1 MNPSPER
8 KLTHAHAVQAR
19 GRTLP
24 PEGLPGTEILD
35 SWVRCMQVGLD
46 AARPLVVPVVGE
58 GELRRRRERA
68 DVVRRL
74 AQVEL
79 ENLARQIA
87 GSNYLLA
94 FADREGVILDLYT
107 DNRFSMSA
115 PDAGIVVG
123 SCWREALAGTNGL
136 GTALA
141 SGRSVAVTG
150 LEHYYLSLGE
160 VSCTATP
167 VRDAAGEVVGV
178 LDASSYFESRQRHT
192 QALVQMAA
200 THIENGLLTHQM
212 RHQWLLAVHPRAE
225 FLGTLSA
232 GLLAFDEGGRLLAAN
247 ARARHLLQDLDTAPG
262 VAFEALF
269 GEPFGAVTLRLQ
281 RHGEQRLRDRLG
293 SVLVAACVGRPPAHW
308 RRVASATAAG
318 TAEDKGASTAAVAR
332 AAITPGRVA
341 DDPAIAE
348 AYAMAA
354 AAVRMKAPIL
364 ICGESGSGKELLA
377 RHAHQASGR
386 SGAFVAVNC
395 GALPDELFEA
405 ELFGYVG
412 GAFSGAR
419 REGSIGLIASADGGT
434 LLLDEVRELPLPL
447 QAALLRFLDDQT
459 VRPVGG
465 TAERRIDVQLLAASN
480 AELEDEVAAKR
491 FRADLLY
498 RLNTVR
504 VVLPPLRARC
514 DFHAAVRQVL
524 ATLDLSASIDDGALA
539 RLAQHNWPGNFR
551 ELRSVLTRALL
562 RGSVHLARADID
574 ALLPSAV
581 ASVPGSLLQQSA
593 AERVRREFARCGSVS
608 QTARLLSI
616 SRTTVYRH
624 LRQAGGGLET
634 SGRMAG

>member
-1 MNPSPER
+1 MPMSPSPER
-8 KLTHAHAVQAR
+8 PLIHAHTLAVRAR
-19 GRTLP
+19 GGGLP
-24 PEGLPGTEILD
+24 PEGLPGPEILD
-35 SWVRCMQVGLD
+35 SWVRCMHAGLD
-46 AARPLVVPVVGE
+46 AARPLVVPVVGD

-68 DVVRRL
+68 DVVRQL
-74 AQVEL
+74 AQAEL
-79 ENLARQIA
+79 ETLSRQIA
-87 GSNYLLA
+87 GSNFLLA
-94 FADREGVILDLYT
+94 FADREGVILDLYA
-107 DNRFSMSA
+107 DNRFSMSGA
-115 PDAGIVVG
+115 DAGIVAG
-123 SCWREALAGTNGL
+123 SCWRERLAGTNGL

-141 SGRSVAVTG
+141 SGRSVAVSG

-167 VRDAAGEVVGV
+167 VRDAQGEVVGV

-212 RHQWLLAVHPRAE
+212 RQQWLLAVHPRPE

-232 GLLAFDEGGRLLAAN
+232 GLLAFDDGGRLLAVN
-247 ARARHLLQDLDTAPG
+247 ARARQLLQGLDTAPG
-262 VAFEALF
+262 VAFEELF
-269 GEPFGAVTLRLQ
+269 GEPFGAVTMRLQ
-281 RHGEQRLRDRLG
+281 RHGEQRLRDALG
-293 SVLVAACVGRPPAHW
+293 SALVARCVGRPPSPW
-308 RRVASATAAG
+308 RRATAPAAAAATG
-318 TAEDKGASTAAVAR
+318 LTAAAQ
-332 AAITPGRVA
+332 AA
-341 DDPAIAE
+341 DDPAVAE
-348 AYAMAA
+348 AYALAA

-386 SGAFVAVNC
+386 SGPFVAVNC

-465 TAERRIDVQLLAASN
+465 TTTVRIDVQLLAASN
-480 AELEDEVAAKR
+480 AELDEEVAARR

-504 VVLPPLRARC
+504 VALPPLRARR
-514 DFHAAVRQVL
+514 DFAVAVRGML
-524 ATLDLSASIDDGALA
+524 ATLDRGATVDDEAVA
-539 RLAQHNWPGNFR
+539 RLAQHAWPGNFR

-562 RGSVHLARADID
+562 HGGLHLGHAEVD
-574 ALLPSAV
+574 ALLPRGV
-581 ASVPGSLLQQSA
+581 AAEPGSLLQQSA
-593 AERVRREFARCGSVS
+593 AELVRREFARCGSVS
-608 QTARLLSI
+608 QTARALSI

-624 LRQAGGGLET
+624 LRQPGGGVGRREG
-634 SGRMAG
+634 SGRDAG